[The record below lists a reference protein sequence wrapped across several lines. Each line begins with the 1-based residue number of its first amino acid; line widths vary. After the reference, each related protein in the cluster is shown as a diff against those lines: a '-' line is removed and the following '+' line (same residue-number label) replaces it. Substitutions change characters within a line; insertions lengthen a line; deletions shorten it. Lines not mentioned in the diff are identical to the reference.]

1 MYVPYLDNM
10 SNGFWIWKNRLT
22 EVLTAISNKADVQL
36 TVSSLDTVK
45 YGLVATSDEKDN
57 WFDYKIGDVS
67 VRLAV
72 DNDDNDIVH
81 FQITGLDD
89 KSIAGLD
96 EIGTKG

>member
-1 MYVPYLDNM
+1 MTK
-10 SNGFWIWKNRLT
+10 GFWIWKTRLT
-22 EVLTAISNKADVQL
+22 EVLTDISDKADVEL
-36 TVSSLDTVK
+36 TSSSMDAIK
-45 YGLVATSDEKDN
+45 YGLVGTSDEKDN

-89 KSIAGLD
+89 KSIARLN